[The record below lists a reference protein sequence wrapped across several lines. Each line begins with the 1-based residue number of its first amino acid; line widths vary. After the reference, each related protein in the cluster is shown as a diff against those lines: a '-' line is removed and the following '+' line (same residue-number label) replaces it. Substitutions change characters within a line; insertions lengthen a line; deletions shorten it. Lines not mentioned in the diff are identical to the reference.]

1 MTQNGIRRIVNWTVP
16 PVGLGLMVYYDVCD
30 TACSSLQ
37 GTFMG
42 LDLTWVGIAFMAVLV
57 ALNVLEI
64 RHPAAPVQG
73 MRTVMLAGALGGETL
88 LVHFQI
94 VHDIYCPFCLAFFLC
109 VLILFAANVRRCH
122 GWYAALLAF
131 LAGVAAFALFF
142 QGSVLPLYR

>member
-1 MTQNGIRRIVNWTVP
+1 MTHNGIRRIVNWVVP
-16 PVGLGLMVYYDVCD
+16 PVGLGLMVYYNVCD

-37 GTFMG
+37 GTFLG
-42 LDLTWVGIAFMAVLV
+42 LDLKWVGIAFMAALL

-94 VHDIYCPFCLAFFLC
+94 VHDTYCPFCLAFVLC
-109 VLILFAANVRRCH
+109 ILILFAANVRRRY
-122 GWYAALLAF
+122 GYAALLAF